1 MSLVSVTIMGNDLVL
16 GSQSDPPV
24 GHRIGT
30 VPLKF
35 DNGKTEH
42 ICVFG
47 SVHIYT
53 DSRERDH
60 FEAELRKFC
69 QDPDTVQK
77 VLDITGQSAYAKR
90 FNPSRSQTDRGWY
103 RAGKTGGLETQHS
116 CA

>member
-1 MSLVSVTIMGNDLVL
+1 MSLVSVTVMGNELVL
-16 GSQSDPPV
+16 GSQADPPV

-35 DNGKTEH
+35 DNGKTEY
-42 ICVFG
+42 INVFG
-47 SVHIYT
+47 SVCIYT

-69 QDPDTVQK
+69 QDPDTIEK
-77 VLDITGQSAYAKR
+77 VLNIAGSTAYAKR

-103 RAGKTGGLETQHS
+103 RAGRNGNEHPQQH
-116 CA
+116 CM

>member
-1 MSLVSVTIMGNDLVL
+1 MSLVSVTIMGNALVL
-16 GSQSDPPV
+16 GSPADPPV
-24 GHRIGT
+24 GHRIGS

-35 DNGKTEH
+35 DNGKTES
-42 ICVFG
+42 ISVFG

-60 FEAELRKFC
+60 FESELRKFC
-69 QDPDTVQK
+69 RDPDTIEK
-77 VLDITGQSAYAKR
+77 VLGIAGATAHAKR

-116 CA
+116 CM